1 MWASFQAFLW
11 DHKTLVRLTSSHLLF
26 VDETLIFCGANP
38 SQLHYLCALFLC
50 SEAVSVFKI
59 YLAKS
64 ELVPVGNDNNVDG
77 LTSIM
82 GYGVSYLPLK
92 YLGLLLETSFKA
104 KSNMGWCYSCYWE
117 LLLFVCLIL
126 CSDDVSGLKINLAKS
141 ELVPVGNDNNV
152 DGLASILG
160 YGVSYLPLK
169 YLGLLLETSFKAK
182 SIWDGVIEKIE
193 CRLASWKMM
202 HLSKGGRNHLDQE
215 HPIQFAYIFHVYFS
229 PPYWCCQSQR
239 EVTTRFLME

>member
-50 SEAVSVFKI
+50 SEAVSGFKI

-82 GYGVSYLPLK
+82 
-92 YLGLLLETSFKA
+92 
-104 KSNMGWCYSCYWE
+104 
-117 LLLFVCLIL
+117 
-126 CSDDVSGLKINLAKS
+126 
-141 ELVPVGNDNNV
+141 
-152 DGLASILG
+152 G